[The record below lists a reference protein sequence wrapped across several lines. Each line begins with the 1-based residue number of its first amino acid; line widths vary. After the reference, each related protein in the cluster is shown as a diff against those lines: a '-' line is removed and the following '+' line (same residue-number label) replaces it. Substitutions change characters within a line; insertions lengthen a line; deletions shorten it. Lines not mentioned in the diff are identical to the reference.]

1 MAGNKRNGL
10 LGLDE
15 IAPLLDASKRKL
27 AVVKRGDEAC
37 GPGLALV
44 FKEDEKV
51 KAWVAKML
59 PMPFKPE
66 EFGPSTTIGIKDAT
80 TGKMIA
86 GAVYH
91 RWRGFDCELTF
102 AASSPRWC
110 RKGVLAALFNYPF
123 EQRGC
128 TRMTLIIG
136 SNNKRAI
143 KLNLGLGFKLE
154 GIARR
159 AYDGHNDA
167 WVLGML
173 REECKWIRRH

>member
-1 MAGNKRNGL
+1 MAVVERRDETSRNGL
-10 LGLDE
+10 
-15 IAPLLDASKRKL
+15 S
-27 AVVKRGDEAC
+27 
-37 GPGLALV
+37 LV
-44 FKEDEKV
+44 FKEDDKV
-51 KAWVAKML
+51 KAWVAKQL

-66 EFGPSTTIGIKDAT
+66 EFGPSSTIGIRDTKS
-80 TGKMIA
+80 GELIA

-173 REECKWIRRH
+173 REECKWVRRH